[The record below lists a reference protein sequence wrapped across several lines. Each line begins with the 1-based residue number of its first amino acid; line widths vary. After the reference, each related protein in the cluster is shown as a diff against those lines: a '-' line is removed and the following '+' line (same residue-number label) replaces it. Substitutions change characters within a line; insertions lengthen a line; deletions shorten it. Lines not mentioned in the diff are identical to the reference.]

1 VHLAPA
7 GGSRRTAPA
16 GGYAATGDLWTPPF
30 TRRAQAMRAIL
41 FASATAAT
49 EEGPA
54 SEQACCP
61 VWRVWLAP
69 CAGERGILGYDPAV
83 GVARAK
89 CRDRAE
95 DGGDGARFPCR
106 RANAAHP
113 ALGACPVPRGRRS
126 DGRQAAEEGR
136 TRRRTGGLKPPRVQV
151 TLTSASPRS
160 LCDSLA
166 GLGDAVDA
174 LGNAALTLPAL
185 SPVHVGSQP
194 Q

>member
-1 VHLAPA
+1 M
-7 GGSRRTAPA
+7 RT
-16 GGYAATGDLWTPPF
+16 
-30 TRRAQAMRAIL
+30 IL
-41 FASATAAT
+41 FASAMAAT

-54 SEQACCP
+54 GEQGCCP
-61 VWRVWLAP
+61 VCRVWPAP
-69 CAGERGILGYDPAV
+69 RAGEEGYWATILLWASPALNAV
-83 GVARAK
+83 IEPRI
-89 CRDRAE
+89 
-95 DGGDGARFPCR
+95 GGDGARFPCR

-151 TLTSASPRS
+151 TLTSASASPRS
-160 LCDSLA
+160 LCGSLA

-174 LGNAALTLPAL
+174 LGNAALTLSAL
-185 SPVHVGSQP
+185 SPVHVGPQP